1 MYSLA
6 DFHTESFEEDIQVA
20 EMDRPV
26 AVDCSLAVAGRNQE
40 LVLVPGKV
48 VVFQPYSFVLLR
60 YPIFSAMS

>member
-1 MYSLA
+1 MYSLP

-40 LVLVPGKV
+40 LVLVP
-48 VVFQPYSFVLLR
+48 VF
-60 YPIFSAMS
+60 

>member
-1 MYSLA
+1 MHSLA

-40 LVLVPGKV
+40 LVLVPGKPMEL
-48 VVFQPYSFVLLR
+48 FC
-60 YPIFSAMS
+60 